1 MENFSSGKAIFENHA
16 GCEKGY
22 FITRDN
28 QSIALQKY
36 ENKEL
41 YKSGNKNAI
50 VFIPDLILLDLQ
62 HLEIINIEGKTYENR
77 YQGIEKLKNYDFI
90 EKEYIKKYYKEFK
103 IIRSV
108 VLYGGYEEKIIELE
122 IGFLLNKKG
131 QIILGI
137 KAPKIFRFA
146 LKNLLDFWKKQ

>member
-50 VFIPDLILLDLQ
+50 VFIPDLILL
-62 HLEIINIEGKTYENR
+62 
-77 YQGIEKLKNYDFI
+77 
-90 EKEYIKKYYKEFK
+90 KEFK